1 MALFGITDSLASA
14 PKYIAR
20 KALFDSAAS
29 SVVSAANDTINLL
42 PSNTGFNTGD
52 AVYYSINGGTA
63 IGGLTDATTYFVRV
77 TGAGLITLYDTYA
90 NATASSGTTGL
101 VGISAVGVGTQSLQ
115 LTGAANPFGDHT
127 YNGSA
132 LIFVDA
138 AEARATET
146 RAKGI
151 KNAGWWL
158 YRTWTNADESVAK
171 RAECLIALN
180 DASADLDPDTTGDR
194 EDTIAADL
202 VITIGTQPANTS
214 VTAPATATFTVAA
227 TVNSTELGSV
237 LTYQWQKAESTANTV
252 YADITGATSASYTTG
267 ATAVTAGA
275 GATNGDKYRVVITAG
290 TSGVQLTSNAV
301 TLTVS

>member
-20 KALFDSAAS
+20 KALFDSAAA

-52 AVYYSINGGTA
+52 SVYYSINGGTV
-63 IGGLTDATTYFVRV
+63 IGGLSDATTYFVRV
-77 TGAGLITLYDTYA
+77 TAAGVIKLYDTYA
-90 NATASSGTTGL
+90 NAIATGSTTGL
-101 VGISAVGVGTQSLQ
+101 VAISGVGAGTQTLQ
-115 LTGAANPFGDHT
+115 LTGASNAFGDHN

-132 LIFVDA
+132 LVFVDA

-158 YRTWTNADESVAK
+158 YRTWTNADSSVAK

-180 DASADLDPDTTGDR
+180 DASAALDPDTTGDR

-202 VITIGTQPANTS
+202 VITIGTQPANITK
-214 VTAPATATFTVAA
+214 TAPATATFTVVA
-227 TVNSTELGSV
+227 TVNSTEV
-237 LTYQWQKAESTANTV
+237 LSYQWQVQQEGAGAW
-252 YADITGATSASYTTG
+252 ADISGATLAAYTTG
-267 ATAVTAGA
+267 ATATGDGA
-275 GATNGDKYRVVITAG
+275 GATDGDKYRVVITAG
-290 TSGVQLTSNAV
+290 TSGVQATSDAA
-301 TLTVS
+301 TLTVV

>member
-20 KALFDSAAS
+20 KALFDSAAA

-52 AVYYSINGGTA
+52 SVYYSINGGTV
-63 IGGLTDATTYFVRV
+63 ITGLTDGTTYFVRV

-101 VGISAVGVGTQSLQ
+101 LNITAVGAGTHTLQ
-115 LTGAANPFGDHT
+115 LTGAANASSA
-127 YNGSA
+127 NNSA

-158 YRTWTNADESVAK
+158 YKTWTNADSSVQKQAQ
-171 RAECLIALN
+171 CLVALN
-180 DASADLDPDTTGDR
+180 DANPALDPDTTGDR

-252 YADITGATSASYTTG
+252 YTNITGATSASYTTG

>member
-20 KALFDSAAS
+20 KALFDSAAA

-52 AVYYSINGGTA
+52 AVYYSIDGGTA

-90 NATASSGTTGL
+90 HAVAGGATGL
-101 VGISAVGVGTQSLQ
+101 AGITGVGVGTQSLQ
-115 LTGAANPFGDHT
+115 LTGAANASGPNNSD
-127 YNGSA
+127 
-132 LIFVDA
+132 LVFVDA

-158 YRTWTNADESVAK
+158 YRTWTNADSSVAK

-180 DASADLDPDTTGDR
+180 DASAALDPDTTGDR
-194 EDTIAADL
+194 EDTIAEDL

-267 ATAVTAGA
+267 VTAVTAGA

>member
-14 PKYIAR
+14 PKYVAR
-20 KALFDSAAS
+20 KALFDSATA
-29 SVVSAANDTINLL
+29 VTAADDTISLVN
-42 PSNTGFNTGD
+42 SNTGFNTGD
-52 AVYYSINGGTA
+52 AVYYSINGGTV
-63 IGGLTDATTYFVRV
+63 IGGLSDATTYFVRV
-77 TGAGLITLYDTYA
+77 TAAGVIKLYDTYA
-90 NATASSGTTGL
+90 NAIATGSTTGL
-101 VGISAVGVGTQSLQ
+101 VAISGVGAGTQTLQ
-115 LTGAANPFGDHT
+115 LTGASNAFGDHN

-132 LIFVDA
+132 LVFVDA

-158 YRTWTNADESVAK
+158 YRTWTNADSSVAK

-180 DASADLDPDTTGDR
+180 DASAALDPDTTGDR
-194 EDTIAADL
+194 EDTIAEDL

-267 ATAVTAGA
+267 VTAVTAGA

>member
-1 MALFGITDSLASA
+1 MALFGITDALASA
-14 PKYIAR
+14 PKYIVR
-20 KALFDSAAS
+20 KALFDSSAV
-29 SVVSAANDTINLL
+29 SVVSTANDTINLL

-52 AVYYSINGGTA
+52 AVLYGINGGTV
-63 IGGLTDATTYFVRV
+63 ITGLTDATTYFVRV

-101 VGISAVGVGTQSLQ
+101 VNITAVGAGTHTLQ
-115 LTGAANPFGDHT
+115 LTGAANASGP
-127 YNGSA
+127 NNSA
-132 LIFVDA
+132 LVFVDA
-138 AEARATET
+138 AEARATAT

-158 YRTWTNADESVAK
+158 YKTWTNADGSVAK
-171 RAECLIALN
+171 QAECLIALN
-180 DASADLDPDTTGDR
+180 DANPALDPDVTGDR
-194 EDTIAADL
+194 EDTIAEDL
-202 VITIGTQPANTS
+202 VITIGTQPADITK
-214 VTAPATATFTVAA
+214 TAPATATFTVAA

-252 YADITGATSASYTTG
+252 FADITGATSASYTTG

-290 TSGVQLTSNAV
+290 TSGVQATSNAV
-301 TLTVS
+301 TLTVV

>member
-14 PKYIAR
+14 PKYVAR
-20 KALFDSAAS
+20 KALFDSATA
-29 SVVSAANDTINLL
+29 VTAADDTISLVN
-42 PSNTGFNTGD
+42 SNTGFNTGD
-52 AVYYSINGGTA
+52 SVYYSINGGTV
-63 IGGLTDATTYFVRV
+63 ITGLTDGTTYFVRV

-101 VGISAVGVGTQSLQ
+101 LNITAVGAGTHTLQ
-115 LTGAANPFGDHT
+115 LTGAANASSA
-127 YNGSA
+127 NNSA

-158 YRTWTNADESVAK
+158 YKTWTNADSSVQKQAQ
-171 RAECLIALN
+171 CLVALN
-180 DASADLDPDTTGDR
+180 DANPALDPDTTGDR

-252 YADITGATSASYTTG
+252 YTNITGATSASYTTG

-290 TSGVQLTSNAV
+290 TSGVELTSNAV
-301 TLTVS
+301 TLTVA

>member
-20 KALFDSAAS
+20 KALFDSAAA

-52 AVYYSINGGTA
+52 SVYYSINGGTV
-63 IGGLTDATTYFVRV
+63 ITGLTDGTTYFVRV

-101 VGISAVGVGTQSLQ
+101 LNITAVGAGTHTLQ
-115 LTGAANPFGDHT
+115 LTGAANASSA
-127 YNGSA
+127 NNSA

-158 YRTWTNADESVAK
+158 YKTWTNADSSVQKQAQ
-171 RAECLIALN
+171 CLVALN
-180 DASADLDPDTTGDR
+180 DANPALDPDTTGDR

-252 YADITGATSASYTTG
+252 YTNITGATSASYTTG

-290 TSGVQLTSNAV
+290 TSGVELTSNAV
-301 TLTVS
+301 TLTVA